1 MLHSTSIQ
9 MLLLLIS
16 VSKIKSIDSTFQF
29 AEQDEIL
36 AWDMHVT
43 FQLQVDVRKI
53 IHKEEDNAE
62 K

>member
-1 MLHSTSIQ
+1 MLHSKSIQ

-43 FQLQVDVRKI
+43 FQL
-53 IHKEEDNAE
+53 
-62 K
+62 